1 MLDFVA
7 RLTWRRPKLVL
18 ALSGLF
24 LVVAGGLGHDVE
36 RHLKAAGFTDS
47 ASQSE
52 RATALLHRELGYEA
66 SPGIVVLVRDRGG
79 GRLDV
84 ADPAVRREV
93 DRVARALEQTRFVG
107 HVVNPL
113 RDRREGRALLER
125 DGRSLVLAAHL
136 STQDIESDGGEAAE
150 EAQRRIGSS
159 PLDVRMGGFG
169 VSFNEVNDETRE
181 DLTRAELIAFPILT
195 VLLLLVFRGVV
206 AAAVPLLLGVA
217 SVLGTF
223 LVLRVMAG
231 LVDTSLFALNVAT
244 ALSLGLAV
252 DYALLMVSRF
262 REEVE
267 RAGAAT
273 EEAHRRT
280 VLTAGRTIL
289 FSGLTIAAAM
299 ASLII
304 MPQRF
309 LYSIGAAG
317 AAVGLLSATMAVLA
331 VPAVLAL
338 LGTRINALA
347 IRRGPAISDDSTGWY
362 RVARA
367 AMRRPVLVALGCT
380 ALLLAAASPL
390 LRTELTGPSA
400 EAVPP
405 SQPSYA
411 VNQYIESNFSRGV
424 AFPISVT
431 VPEPA
436 SPAQLATLQRQIA
449 ALDGI
454 DGGTPFVRASPTV
467 AFANFVPAQPAL
479 DERVQDAVHEIRALR
494 LPGGGELLVSGN
506 TARFIRRE
514 GEPRRAPA
522 ARRRDDRRAD
532 AAAAVRAD
540 RLDPPADQD
549 APHERPDARRLARRD
564 RARLPGR
571 PPRRPLR
578 VHRAGGPRGD
588 EPRLPRRRD
597 VRAGDR
603 LRGARHG
610 PHQGAARPRR
620 EQRGRGGDRDRPH
633 GARHHR
639 GGGRDRRRLPRLR
652 RQQGLLHEADLDR
665 RGGRGA
671 GRHDDRARPARAR
684 AHGSVRRVELVGAG
698 SAAAPAR
705 ALRAG
710 RRVGRAPPR
719 GSRGRAATASSVAAR
734 RPASAGQA

>member
-436 SPAQLATLQRQIA
+436 SPAQLASLQRQIA

-506 TARFIRRE
+506 TARFIDE
-514 GEPRRAPA
+514 KESLVEHLPLVGAMIAGLTLLLLFALTGSILLPIKTLLMNVLTLGASLGVIVLAFQDGHLDGLFAYTGPA
-522 ARRRDDRRAD
+522 ALEVTSLAFLVVVTFALATDYAVLVMARIKEQHDRGASNEDAVAIGIGRTGRVIT
-532 AAAAVRAD
+532 AAAAAIAVVFLAFGVSKVFFMKQISIGEAVAVLVDTTIVRALLVPALMGLFGEWNWWAPGPLQ
-540 RLDPPADQD
+540 RLHARFGLAD
-549 APHERPDARRLARRD
+549 A
-564 RARLPGR
+564 
-571 PPRRPLR
+571 
-578 VHRAGGPRGD
+578 
-588 EPRLPRRRD
+588 
-597 VRAGDR
+597 
-603 LRGARHG
+603 
-610 PHQGAARPRR
+610 
-620 EQRGRGGDRDRPH
+620 
-633 GARHHR
+633 
-639 GGGRDRRRLPRLR
+639 
-652 RQQGLLHEADLDR
+652 
-665 RGGRGA
+665 
-671 GRHDDRARPARAR
+671 
-684 AHGSVRRVELVGAG
+684 
-698 SAAAPAR
+698 
-705 ALRAG
+705 
-710 RRVGRAPPR
+710 
-719 GSRGRAATASSVAAR
+719 
-734 RPASAGQA
+734 